1 MLSEEAFYQMY
12 YKTGKLPG
20 DLGVRKNK
28 LTEKQLQ
35 RKWIQYQQRE
45 ASRSEKKKAQFSQRD
60 ERWEEIKTGLGKN
73 CRLIQRLYESGM
85 NDALID
91 LNNNAGWLIR
101 TIDGAH
107 YKSRSRYPF
116 LIYYPDNVV
125 PLNRYSHSML
135 DQCKDPITGD
145 TISKEEQEEWWRFIL
160 GDETYDRINF
170 ICSKQKTLN
179 RNGIHAITEDTD
191 LSCIGICS

>member
-20 DLGVRKNK
+20 DIGVRKNK

-35 RKWIQYQQRE
+35 RKWVQYQNRE
-45 ASRSEKKKAQFSQRD
+45 LNRAEKKKSQKNQKD
-60 ERWEEIKTGLGKN
+60 ERWEEIRAGLGKN
-73 CRLIQRLYESGM
+73 CRLVSRLYELGL
-85 NDALID
+85 NDALGE
-91 LNNNAGWLIR
+91 LNTNAGWLIK

-107 YKSRSRYPF
+107 YKSRSRFPM

-125 PLNRYSHSML
+125 PLNRFSHSML
-135 DQCKDPITGD
+135 DQYRDPINGDPIT
-145 TISKEEQEEWWRFIL
+145 KEEHEQWWELIL
-160 GDETYDRINF
+160 GEEAFSRINY
-170 ICSKQKTLN
+170 IASKQDVLK
-179 RNGIHAITEDTD
+179 RNGIHSITENTD